1 MNDVDNR
8 VLLAFKIILF
18 YIHTLN
24 LVSCLT
30 KAPSRVVIL
39 FLKARYDLMTLA
51 VIYIQ

>member
-18 YIHTLN
+18 YIHTVN

-30 KAPSRVVIL
+30 KGSSGVVL

-51 VIYIQ
+51 IIYIQ